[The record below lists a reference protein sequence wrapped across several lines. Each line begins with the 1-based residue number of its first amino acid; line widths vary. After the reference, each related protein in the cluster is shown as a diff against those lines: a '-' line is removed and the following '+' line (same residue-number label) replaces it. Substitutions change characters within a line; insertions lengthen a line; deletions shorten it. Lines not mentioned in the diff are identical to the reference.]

1 MQPAAGSAIFV
12 ENGPAD
18 PSLPAG
24 VLNPMPRNSPEREPA
39 PEPRLPRRAILQAGA
54 LGALA
59 AATSLAAGNAEKPAP
74 NPPDADCDCDCDC
87 ESEVARRPGREVW
100 IASLTLEGIPSSSRE
115 ETVRQ
120 VLARMEQ
127 VAGARPD
134 LICLPETFNGR
145 YTPRPTSAAQA
156 EPIDGPTITAMAAF
170 AKAKRC
176 YVVAPITLDRGGTL
190 FNTAV
195 LLDRAG
201 KVAGAYDKLHPTEK
215 ELQGGITPGR
225 DTAKVFATDFGKLGI
240 QICFDIDWPDGWQ
253 ALKDQGAELVV
264 WPAAYPGGFPLN
276 ALAWTHRYP
285 IVTSPWTTPAT
296 LIDVDGQV
304 LVKSGTWEPW
314 INTPFYLDR
323 GLFHLD
329 FHLPK
334 LRALEKAHGREV
346 TVRWSHDENAFVLEN
361 RVPGK
366 TLAQLAAEF
375 DLLPIDAYLAR
386 AKSAQDRARG

>member
-1 MQPAAGSAIFV
+1 
-12 ENGPAD
+12 
-18 PSLPAG
+18 
-24 VLNPMPRNSPEREPA
+24 
-39 PEPRLPRRAILQAGA
+39 
-54 LGALA
+54 
-59 AATSLAAGNAEKPAP
+59 
-74 NPPDADCDCDCDC
+74 
-87 ESEVARRPGREVW
+87 
-100 IASLTLEGIPSSSRE
+100 
-115 ETVRQ
+115 
-120 VLARMEQ
+120 MEQ
-127 VAGARPD
+127 VAGAHPD

-145 YTPRPTSAAQA
+145 YAPRPTPTAQA